1 MPVWQKWGKICENII
16 LSYIIDRMTATIDT
30 TELNELIEKNNN
42 VNDNLNVNQ
51 PAVLGII
58 NNENTRLD
66 EKQKAVNNM
75 KFEQERVIHMNRNM
89 QERTAAFNQI
99 LIVLFVSLAIMIIII
114 FIGRFVPF
122 FEPFVIF
129 LCVIVVSIG
138 VCYSIYLYLLL
149 TQRHVN
155 DYDLLNLYTEAKP
168 ANSTTKKDGP
178 LDASDEFN
186 KSIDNCSGAACCDTT
201 GTEWNGSVCVKSGF
215 ATLTDA
221 YGYSDYIS
229 SQTEPV
235 SVNNPVNLMPVQASA
250 QSCQNPIA
258 YPSQYPKA

>member
-1 MPVWQKWGKICENII
+1 M
-16 LSYIIDRMTATIDT
+16 ATIDT
-30 TELNELIEKNNN
+30 TDLNKLVTANNN
-42 VNDNLNVNQ
+42 NNNNLNVNQ

-66 EKQKAVNNM
+66 EKQKTINNM
-75 KFEQERVIHMNRNM
+75 KFEQERVIQMNRNM

-99 LIVLFVSLAIMIIII
+99 LIILFISLAIMVIII

-138 VCYSIYLYLLL
+138 VCYSLYLYLLF
-149 TQRHVN
+149 TQRQVN
-155 DYDLLNLYTEAKP
+155 DYDLLNLYTESKP
-168 ANSTTKKDGP
+168 ARST
-178 LDASDEFN
+178 N
-186 KSIDNCSGAACCDTT
+186 KSDALDISTDFNSLLNFSCTGPACCVGNGVT
-201 GTEWNGSVCVKSGF
+201 WNGNACVAGF
-215 ATLTDA
+215 STLTDA

-235 SVNNPVNLMPVQASA
+235 SVNNPVSLMPVQPSA
-250 QSCQNPIA
+250 KSCQNPIA
-258 YPSQYPKA
+258 YPSQYPNA